1 MTCRLI
7 SEYEGLKDFMLS
19 LPRRFGKGEGTLI
32 HNGRNQ
38 LRRFEVDG
46 TSVVVKSFGRP
57 NFINRFVYGI
67 LRPSKAKRAFRNA
80 QRLQQVGVGT
90 PAPVGYLNVRRH
102 GLFFRSYLVT
112 LTSRCHQD
120 FGVIMQAPDEYDD
133 VLRAV
138 ARTTARMHEAG
149 IRHLDYG
156 RGNILFE
163 RTADGSVLVD
173 LIDLNRMAFGKV
185 SLQQGCKNFERL
197 PATPHMHRIMAETYA
212 RERGFDPEQ
221 CFALMVAARRKSKN
235 REQY

>member
-1 MTCRLI
+1 MTIRLI
-7 SEYEGLKDFMLS
+7 PEYEALKGFILS
-19 LPRRFGKGEGTLI
+19 LPHRFSEGEGTVI

-46 TSVVVKSFGRP
+46 ISLVVKSFGRP
-57 NFINRFVYGI
+57 NLINRFVYGI
-67 LRPSKAKRAFRNA
+67 LRPSKAKRSFLNA
-80 QRLQQVGVGT
+80 QRLQQLGIGT
-90 PAPVGYLNVRRH
+90 PTPVGYLNVRRH

-120 FGVIMQAPDEYDD
+120 FGIIMQAPDDYDD
-133 VLRAV
+133 VIRAV
-138 ARTTARMHEAG
+138 ARITARLHEAG

-163 RTADGSVLVD
+163 RLADGSVHVD

-185 SLQQGCKNFERL
+185 SMQQGCKNFERL
-197 PATPHMHRIMAETYA
+197 PATPHMHRVMAETYA

-221 CFALMVAARRKSKN
+221 CFALMETARKKSKIN
-235 REQY
+235 EPY